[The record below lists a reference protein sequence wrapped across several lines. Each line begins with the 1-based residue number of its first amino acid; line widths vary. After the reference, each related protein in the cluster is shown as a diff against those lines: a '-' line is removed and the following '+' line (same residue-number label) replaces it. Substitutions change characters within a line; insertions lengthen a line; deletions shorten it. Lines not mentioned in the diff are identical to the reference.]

1 MVRPEWAPPIE
12 AAINSRDLAAAGR
25 LILAALEDIDR
36 RLTKIDT
43 ALTTCGPCVGCGA
56 ADPSD
61 CICANLD
68 RGEYLDTDPS
78 DPTDDS
84 TDS

>member
-1 MVRPEWAPPIE
+1 
-12 AAINSRDLAAAGR
+12 

-36 RLTKIDT
+36 RLNDVDT
-43 ALTTCGPCVGCGA
+43 ALTTCGPCVSCGV
-56 ADPSD
+56 ADPID
-61 CICANLD
+61 CICASLD
-68 RGEYLDTDPS
+68 HGEDLDTDPS